1 VTGTEWKNEKPKKT
15 DNKGTA
21 ARTVSDSSKQPSEI
35 NRQQRPRRTAAKK
48 SELKKPKKKI
58 ALPKTSVKETLKE
71 NQTPLKASV
80 QNKPKYFSHEIF
92 SYFSIFEPY
101 LKRRRCE
108 EDRKRNLLGI
118 NRSPAKKLST
128 NQFES
133 TSPGVSKK
141 RYKILKTLFNPQKE
155 DLKKV
160 INRSKRQAAAAR
172 VHYMVR

>member
-21 ARTVSDSSKQPSEI
+21 ARTVSDSSK
-35 NRQQRPRRTAAKK
+35 PRRTAAKK
-48 SELKKPKKKI
+48 SEPKKPKKKS

-71 NQTPLKASV
+71 NQTPVKASV
-80 QNKPKYFSHEIF
+80 QNQPKNFSHEIF